1 MNQEEIENMNTLF
14 TSMEIETAIKDLP
27 TNISLGPAAFTVEFY
42 QTFLAELTPIILK
55 IFSKN
60 CRGKNTPKLILQGH
74 HHVDTETRQR
84 YHKKENYKAIFLM
97 HIERKILN
105 KMLATRIQQLIKSI
119 IYQQWQILLKSLQ
132 TVTIATKLKDDCSF
146 GTSLAVQWRRLCASN
161 AGGPGTNP
169 GQGTRSHMSQL
180 RPSTNK

>member
-60 CRGKNTPKLILQGH
+60 CRGKNTPKLILQGLH
-74 HHVDTETRQR
+74 YHDTNVR
-84 YHKKENYKAIFLM
+84 
-97 HIERKILN
+97 
-105 KMLATRIQQLIKSI
+105 
-119 IYQQWQILLKSLQ
+119 
-132 TVTIATKLKDDCSF
+132 
-146 GTSLAVQWRRLCASN
+146 
-161 AGGPGTNP
+161 
-169 GQGTRSHMSQL
+169 
-180 RPSTNK
+180 